1 MIRVNSN
8 SARVQHMVYIL
19 ALCFFEKFELA
30 YDFITYIT
38 TTSLYTKNIQP
49 SREVKTEVH
58 MQYLQGWNVCI
69 CYVFLCGY
77 ILYMYIVRQFLVLQ
91 KRGLLSACI

>member
-19 ALCFFEKFELA
+19 ALSFFEKFELA

-49 SREVKTEVH
+49 SREV
-58 MQYLQGWNVCI
+58 
-69 CYVFLCGY
+69 
-77 ILYMYIVRQFLVLQ
+77 
-91 KRGLLSACI
+91 